1 MIRADA
7 LPAFVHAPVDRAAL
21 RRTDAEWQRQRWE
34 TGAVRVLG
42 FDGEAALLSDSHGTL
57 SALPIA
63 AKGPLPAGAVLLG
76 EDETAE
82 HGGRAVFALD
92 VTGAAPPDAVRR
104 DLRSL
109 AAEGR
114 LAPADLG
121 LFAAARSLLQ
131 WHARHR
137 FCANCGNPSEPMDGG
152 WRRVCP
158 ACSASHFPRTDP
170 VSIVA
175 VKHEGRLLLARQPH
189 FPPGMYSA
197 LAGFVEPGETIEAAA
212 AREIFEE
219 AGVRLANV
227 RYRSSQP
234 WPFPSSL
241 MIGLIADATDDALTI
256 DHSELEDARWFTR
269 DECLAMLAGAHPEGL
284 KAPMPLAIA
293 HHLMRDALAE
303 SD

>member
-1 MIRADA
+1 MSREAA
-7 LPAFVHAPVDRAAL
+7 APAFVHAPVDRAAA
-21 RRTDAEWQRQRWE
+21 RRTDAEWLRRRWAS
-34 TGAVRVLG
+34 GAVRLIG
-42 FDGEAALLSDSHGTL
+42 FDGEAALLTEADGTL
-57 SALPIA
+57 ALL
-63 AKGPLPAGAVLLG
+63 PLTPAHDLPPDTVLLG
-76 EDETAE
+76 EAD
-82 HGGRAVFALD
+82 GRAVFAADLA
-92 VTGAAPPDAVRR
+92 GAAPADALRR

-114 LAPADLG
+114 LAAADLG
-121 LFAAARSLLQ
+121 LLAAARSLLQ

-137 FCANCGNPSEPMDGG
+137 FCANCGSPSAAMDGG

-170 VSIVA
+170 VAIVA
-175 VKHEGRLLLARQPH
+175 VKHGGRLLLARQPH

-197 LAGFVEPGETIEAAA
+197 LAGFIEPGETIEAAA
-212 AREIFEE
+212 EREIFEE
-219 AGVRLANV
+219 AGVRLRNV

-241 MIGLIADATDDALTI
+241 MIGLIADAVDDALTV
-256 DHSELEDARWFTR
+256 DRSELEDARWFTR
-269 DECLAMLAGAHPEGL
+269 DECAAMLAGVHPHGL

-303 SD
+303 DD

>member
-1 MIRADA
+1 MSRGTAA
-7 LPAFVHAPVDRAAL
+7 PAFVHGPVDRAAN
-21 RRTDAEWQRQRWE
+21 RRTDAEWLRQRW
-34 TGAVRVLG
+34 TSGAVRLVG
-42 FDGEAALLSDSHGTL
+42 FDGEAALLTEAGDGL
-57 SALPIA
+57 ALL
-63 AKGPLPAGAVLLG
+63 PLAPAGDLPPDAVLLG
-76 EDETAE
+76 EA
-82 HGGRAVFALD
+82 HGRAVFALD
-92 VTGAAPPDAVRR
+92 LAASAPAEALRR

-114 LAPADLG
+114 LAPDDLG
-121 LFAAARSLLQ
+121 LLAAARSLLQ

-137 FCANCGNPSEPMDGG
+137 FCANCGSPSAAMDGG

-170 VSIVA
+170 VAIVA

-197 LAGFVEPGETIEAAA
+197 LAGFIEPGETIEAAA
-212 AREIFEE
+212 EREIFEE
-219 AGVRLANV
+219 AGVRLRTV

-234 WPFPSSL
+234 WPFPASL
-241 MIGLIADATDDALTI
+241 MIGLIAEAVDDRLEI
-256 DHSELEDARWFTR
+256 DRSELEDARWFSR
-269 DECLAMLAGAHPEGL
+269 DECAAMLSGVHPQGL

-303 SD
+303 DG

>member
-1 MIRADA
+1 MIGADA

-42 FDGEAALLSDSHGTL
+42 FDGEAALLSESPGEL
-57 SALPIA
+57 LVLPLPPE
-63 AKGPLPAGAVLLG
+63 GPLPAGAVLLG
-76 EDETAE
+76 EDETSE

-114 LAPADLG
+114 LAAADLG
-121 LFAAARSLLQ
+121 LLAAARSLLQ

-137 FCANCGNPSEPMDGG
+137 FCANCGSPSEPMDGG

-170 VSIVA
+170 VAIVA

-212 AREIFEE
+212 AREIYEE
-219 AGVRLANV
+219 AGVRLTSV

-241 MIGLIADATDDALTI
+241 MIGLLADAEDERLAI
-256 DHSELEDARWFTR
+256 DREELEDARWFSR
-269 DECLAMLAGAHPEGL
+269 QECEAMLAGAHRDGL
-284 KAPMPLAIA
+284 KAPQPVAIA
-293 HHLMRDALAE
+293 HHLIRALL
-303 SD
+303 